1 MEGTIVAGTELVI
14 AIAWVHAVFGFAG
27 SCVDLAADWSEDV
40 VDGVNIDYGHSR
52 HSEIVVVIGCVS
64 EAAIADLIN
73 SWCKFSAE
81 FFDLGRRLIVS
92 LGTGLGSNSRG

>member
-27 SCVDLAADWSEDV
+27 SCVDIAFDWSEDV
-40 VDGVNIDYGHSR
+40 VNGGKIDSL

-64 EAAIADLIN
+64 EAAIAGLSN

-81 FFDLGRRLIVS
+81 FFDLGRRLIVF